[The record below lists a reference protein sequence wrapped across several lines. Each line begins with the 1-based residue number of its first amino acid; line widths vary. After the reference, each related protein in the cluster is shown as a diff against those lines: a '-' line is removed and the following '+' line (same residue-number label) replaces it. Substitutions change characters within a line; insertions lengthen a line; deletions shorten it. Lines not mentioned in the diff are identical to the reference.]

1 MKKVIA
7 FLTTAAIFTM
17 GCASCQKNN
26 NTTDGK
32 GGNKGYVS
40 GKVTNTQGQPV
51 SGAQVYISS
60 DVFFNS
66 GSQTT
71 SDANGNYKIQIPPVN
86 SLRAFARM
94 LVNYNNKPYL
104 VYMDPDHPQSF
115 TSEDAVTCNF
125 KWKLTGAVPGSSAP
139 DDYYGGIVT
148 IYANSDNLPFPAGN
162 LAAQGEIEF
171 TFEPQG
177 ALIDGSTGQTVTA
190 HSTPPNYSYIY
201 DVPIGKY
208 KVSAT
213 YHGQALKIRD
223 NSLGSSD
230 SFATSKIL
238 DFTMEGSTANG
249 GPIRM
254 YLEYS
259 K

>member
-1 MKKVIA
+1 MKKAIT
-7 FLTTAAIFTM
+7 FLTTAAIFAM

-32 GGNKGYVS
+32 GGSKGYVS

-115 TSEDAVTCNF
+115 TSEDA
-125 KWKLTGAVPGSSAP
+125 
-139 DDYYGGIVT
+139 
-148 IYANSDNLPFPAGN
+148 
-162 LAAQGEIEF
+162 
-171 TFEPQG
+171 
-177 ALIDGSTGQTVTA
+177 
-190 HSTPPNYSYIY
+190 
-201 DVPIGKY
+201 
-208 KVSAT
+208 
-213 YHGQALKIRD
+213 
-223 NSLGSSD
+223 
-230 SFATSKIL
+230 
-238 DFTMEGSTANG
+238 
-249 GPIRM
+249 
-254 YLEYS
+254 
-259 K
+259 